1 MEKEQFERRKKVIND
16 LMHDKT
22 YVPMKIK
29 ELAMVLGV
37 SREKR
42 GELEAVLDELV
53 SEGKIEVSK
62 RGKYQIAKSHL
73 LTGKYTAHVKGF
85 GFVEIE
91 GQEED
96 IFIPEESSGGAF
108 EGDTVQVAV
117 TPGRTGRRREGK
129 IVRVLER
136 GITELIGTYQQSK
149 NYGFVVPDNLKF
161 SRDIF
166 IPIEKS
172 KGAAWIFSL
181 WSTLTTFPRSSP
193 SVF

>member
-53 SEGKIEVSK
+53 VEGKIEVSR

-96 IFIPEESSGGAF
+96 IFIPEESTGGAF
-108 EGDTVQVAV
+108 EGDMR
-117 TPGRTGRRREGK
+117 PGGSDTRTYRQKKRGK
-129 IVRVLER
+129 DCP
-136 GITELIGTYQQSK
+136 GAGTG
-149 NYGFVVPDNLKF
+149 NYRAYRYV
-161 SRDIF
+161 SA
-166 IPIEKS
+166 IEK
-172 KGAAWIFSL
+172 L
-181 WSTLTTFPRSSP
+181 WLCGTG
-193 SVF
+193 

>member
-53 SEGKIEVSK
+53 AEGKIEVSR

-96 IFIPEESSGGAF
+96 ILHA
-108 EGDTVQVAV
+108 
-117 TPGRTGRRREGK
+117 GRKHRRC
-129 IVRVLER
+129 
-136 GITELIGTYQQSK
+136 
-149 NYGFVVPDNLKF
+149 F
-161 SRDIF
+161 
-166 IPIEKS
+166 
-172 KGAAWIFSL
+172 
-181 WSTLTTFPRSSP
+181 
-193 SVF
+193 

>member
-96 IFIPEESSGGAF
+96 IFIPEEGSGGAF

-129 IVRVLER
+129 IVRCWSGALPNSSVPTSSRRITALWCRTISNFPGIFLSPLKNQKER
-136 GITELIGTYQQSK
+136 
-149 NYGFVVPDNLKF
+149 
-161 SRDIF
+161 
-166 IPIEKS
+166 
-172 KGAAWIFSL
+172 
-181 WSTLTTFPRSSP
+181 
-193 SVF
+193 

>member
-108 EGDTVQVAV
+108 EGDTVQVASDAG
-117 TPGRTGRRREGK
+117 PYGQKKRRKDRP
-129 IVRVLER
+129 VLER
-136 GITELIGTYQQSK
+136 ALPNSSVPTSSRRITALWCRTISNFPGIFLSPLK
-149 NYGFVVPDNLKF
+149 NQKE
-161 SRDIF
+161 R
-166 IPIEKS
+166 
-172 KGAAWIFSL
+172 
-181 WSTLTTFPRSSP
+181 
-193 SVF
+193 

>member
-117 TPGRTGRRREGK
+117 TAGRTGRRREGK

-136 GITELIGTYQQSK
+136 GINELIGTYQQSK

-161 SRDIF
+161 SRDI
-166 IPIEKS
+166 
-172 KGAAWIFSL
+172 L
-181 WSTLTTFPRSSP
+181 SP
-193 SVF
+193 LKNQKER